1 MEWNCPVTKK
11 WDRFKGARIVWDFFF
26 GGGEG
31 FTTVEHSWY
40 YPEKITAVNR
50 IVQLQHEINII
61 SNNTTVINA
70 WGDCCKGSL

>member
-1 MEWNCPVTKK
+1 M
-11 WDRFKGARIVWDFFF
+11 WDFFF

-70 WGDCCKGSL
+70 